1 MVEKVLTTKK
11 NFTVTERE
19 LLIIAETLK
28 KTIFFGKILIII
40 LIIKT
45 LNVRTLILIEYLDE
59 YLYFNSMVK
68 M

>member
-28 KTIFFGKILIII
+28 KNIFFGKILIII

-68 M
+68 I